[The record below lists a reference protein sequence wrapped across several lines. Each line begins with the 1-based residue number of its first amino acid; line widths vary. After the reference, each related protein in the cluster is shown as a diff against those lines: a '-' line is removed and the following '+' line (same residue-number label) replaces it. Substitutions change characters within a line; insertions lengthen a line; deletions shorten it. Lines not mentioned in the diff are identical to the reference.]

1 MIVSRPRS
9 TLIVTTILSPEKTA
23 PQIAASSKDYIKIHE
38 PISFTMSRNMIVNMS
53 FNCPEIQILGPVQ
66 ESTIERLN
74 EVLPDSTTS
83 TRSIRSNQPKFE
95 YLSNPDHWRIK
106 LDNQFCDLEGV
117 SRLIVLLLD
126 ALEEEGG
133 WTLISSQASSSSH
146 GGALQQDFVSN
157 YKLFFSKYQDDE

>member
-1 MIVSRPRS
+1 
-9 TLIVTTILSPEKTA
+9 
-23 PQIAASSKDYIKIHE
+23 
-38 PISFTMSRNMIVNMS
+38 MSRNMIVNMS

>member
-1 MIVSRPRS
+1 
-9 TLIVTTILSPEKTA
+9 
-23 PQIAASSKDYIKIHE
+23 
-38 PISFTMSRNMIVNMS
+38 MSHNMIVNMS

-95 YLSNPDHWRIK
+95 YVSNPDHWRIK
-106 LDNQFCDLEGV
+106 LDNQFCDSEGV
-117 SRLIVLLLD
+117 SRVIVCLLD

-133 WTLISSQASSSSH
+133 WTLISSQASNSQ
-146 GGALQQDFVSN
+146 GGSLQQDFMSN
-157 YKLFFSKYQDDE
+157 YKFFFSKYQDGE